1 MEKLH
6 STDNTGM
13 DPNSGQENLWC
24 LSVVCTQG
32 GELTLRHEPQLLHTQ
47 DGNRGLVKG
56 SN

>member
-24 LSVVCTQG
+24 LSVVRTQG
-32 GELTLRHEPQLLHTQ
+32 GELTLRHEPQYFTQ
-47 DGNRGLVKG
+47 RMEIGEL
-56 SN
+56 